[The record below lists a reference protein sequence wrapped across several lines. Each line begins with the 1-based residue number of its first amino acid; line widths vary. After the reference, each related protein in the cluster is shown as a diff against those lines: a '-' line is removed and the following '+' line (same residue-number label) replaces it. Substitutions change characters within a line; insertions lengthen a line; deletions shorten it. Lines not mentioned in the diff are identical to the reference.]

1 VAWEA
6 RTGPR
11 QTQTCIDTP
20 ATSRLRRGRLLT
32 TLQPT
37 KRQPA
42 TVGAVERGGRVTKAR
57 SQLISSLYYNDDDA
71 FYLFTC
77 TTVA

>member
-20 ATSRLRRGRLLT
+20 ATARLRRHGTQREEEEGEEKDLFVFNDT
-32 TLQPT
+32 TEGSRAQT
-37 KRQPA
+37 WD
-42 TVGAVERGGRVTKAR
+42 ED
-57 SQLISSLYYNDDDA
+57 SSDSHLAKTLNEMI
-71 FYLFTC
+71 TNP
-77 TTVA
+77 